1 VLTFDDRSIAPQHLF
16 EVFHDT
22 TAPLFD
28 TAPMSDGA
36 SCRCAATDYLVD
48 DLVVSKLSY
57 DAQTFR
63 RRRAHVRDGASDW
76 ITLQVYRRGG
86 IRGSIGDGREI
97 AIDASNVGVV
107 DLSLPF
113 AVYSEP
119 SVVIWVGFPRDRLE
133 RADELA
139 ALGEAPTWSLD
150 STRGR
155 ALVASATDLWER
167 LGAARPEDAG
177 DLAGEITDTVN
188 RVLRPGHFAPTD
200 HGRRL
205 AIKEFIA
212 ANLDDLDLNVDT
224 VRAAFH
230 YSRSSIYRLFD
241 SEGGI
246 ARYIREQR
254 LLRCFDELTQP
265 GRSPRVR
272 EVATRW
278 GFDNPSHFHRLF
290 TRRFGLAPSNLAAA
304 RRARSAR
311 ERVDDPILDQ
321 MIGEFHAWAAST

>member
-119 SVVIWVGFPRDRLE
+119 SEVIWVGFPRDRLE

-212 ANLDDLDLNVDT
+212 ANLDDLISTSTPCGPRSTTRDRRSTDCST
-224 VRAAFH
+224 ARAA
-230 YSRSSIYRLFD
+230 SPATSASSGCCD
-241 SEGGI
+241 VS
-246 ARYIREQR
+246 
-254 LLRCFDELTQP
+254 TN
-265 GRSPRVR
+265 SPS
-272 EVATRW
+272 
-278 GFDNPSHFHRLF
+278 P
-290 TRRFGLAPSNLAAA
+290 AA
-304 RRARSAR
+304 RLAFVRWRPA
-311 ERVDDPILDQ
+311 
-321 MIGEFHAWAAST
+321 GASTIPATSTVCSRGDSGWPLRTWPPPAGPAPLGSGWTIPYSIR